1 MRFLGTV
8 LAIFIL
14 AGSIFSSFQVTNYR
28 IDYLIQI
35 GKIPFGPLP
44 NRSLD
49 SYSFRGIPEA
59 FDSSV
64 DLSRISEF
72 SKKEFEELIL
82 FPLGTQDKS
91 ELGQHI
97 EYILNT
103 AVDYQVDPFW
113 ILAIM
118 MSESGFDIN
127 AKSNKNARGLMQ
139 IQPETA
145 GHLYQLM
152 RKNLSQNQLN
162 NNLHTPDE
170 NIEVGIFYLKKLLQ
184 NFRLNYKLATIAY
197 NFGPNKLKNMIEY
210 DEVIPENIEYFSKV
224 RESYNFFSNEYL
236 KRLKQK
242 DSLSEML
249 FNSSVNSLD
258 KSPNTHAPVTLK
270 IPTNFISL

>member
-1 MRFLGTV
+1 M
-8 LAIFIL
+8 A
-14 AGSIFSSFQVTNYR
+14 
-28 IDYLIQI
+28 
-35 GKIPFGPLP
+35 
-44 NRSLD
+44 
-49 SYSFRGIPEA
+49 
-59 FDSSV
+59 
-64 DLSRISEF
+64 
-72 SKKEFEELIL
+72 
-82 FPLGTQDKS
+82 
-91 ELGQHI
+91 
-97 EYILNT
+97 
-103 AVDYQVDPFW
+103 
-113 ILAIM
+113 
-118 MSESGFDIN
+118 ESGFDIN

-249 FNSSVNSLD
+249 FNSSVNSLV

>member
-14 AGSIFSSFQVTNYR
+14 AGSIFSSIQVTNYR

-118 MSESGFDIN
+118 MAESGFDIN

-249 FNSSVNSLD
+249 FNSSVNSLV

>member
-14 AGSIFSSFQVTNYR
+14 AGIIFSSIQVTNYR

-152 RKNLSQNQLN
+152 RKNLSQNQLK

-249 FNSSVNSLD
+249 FNSSVNSLV